1 MNWTPEL
8 ILQII
13 AGMGG
18 AVTVYAAIRADLAM
32 LHERTKTTKETA
44 DKAHTRIDEL
54 QGFINERRRDHG
66 N

>member
-1 MNWTPEL
+1 MTFTPEL
-8 ILQII
+8 ILQLL
-13 AGMGG
+13 AGIGG
-18 AVTVYAAIRADLAM
+18 AATVYAAIRADLAM

-44 DKAHTRIDEL
+44 EKAHSRIDEL

>member
-32 LHERTKTTKETA
+32 LHERTKTTKEVA
-44 DKAHTRIDEL
+44 DMAHHRIDEI
-54 QGFINERRRDHG
+54 QSTFGERRR
-66 N
+66 NT